1 MATLRKSENQKYR
14 LADLKRPFDNIK
26 EAMGLTGNADSN
38 YYTNLG
44 KVSRYEGS
52 ELDNIGKRGTL
63 DALGQVLATMVGPG
77 FEKDRYQ
84 ANLGLTGKAGDYARS
99 RTTDDLRPDLVRKGG
114 FEADKAGS
122 EAGVAEMITRLAK
135 QIEGYGKPDIANY
148 DTSNPN
154 EMRPYED
161 AIKQSAGDFE
171 EIVRKLRALGM
182 KGDAHKTAGQQADL
196 VGGELDKKKAVVS
209 YYEAREKAVQALT
222 EPKVKEIE
230 ARTKKT
236 LSDMGVNSDI
246 GTAKINKINQAALDA
261 ALIAQQRGL
270 NLQETN
276 ALIKKNTEIAAEKLV
291 GAKADTSKK
300 VTQAASELTKHW
312 DLPKQLYL
320 KAQKLQQEI
329 NKLKTQNQTA
339 ESKQRV
345 QELTEEYQITI
356 KKAQAAQAQSD
367 ASKSKSNANI
377 AGQNQK
383 VHAQK
388 LLDLQTTRTNIIDRG
403 KVALKKARTESDRAD
418 INLRIEKELEPIE
431 IAIKKL
437 SLEKGKADLQ
447 KTQVD
452 TRKSIINTPSPSDLK
467 RKRQNVQARTDAS
480 NRSKSGS
487 SSGDT
492 TDQLIKNL
500 VRGVETTASP
510 APTTTTAT
518 SRKGTGADP
527 VAMEI
532 FNSLMSTVEPEVLR
546 SWTPEETNKAVAM
559 IKQKHPDMNEERIR
573 RLIQTAQRRS
583 QQ

>member
-84 ANLGLTGKAGDYARS
+84 ANLGLTGKAENYAES
-99 RTTDDLRPDLVRKGG
+99 RTTDDLRPDLVRKAG
-114 FEADKAGS
+114 FQADEAGS
-122 EAGVAEMITRLAK
+122 SAAVAEMITRLAK

-171 EIVRKLRALGM
+171 EIVRKLGAIRG
-182 KGDAHKTAGQQADL
+182 GSSRGQHKTAEQQAGL

-246 GTAKINKINQAALDA
+246 GTAKLNKINQAALDA
-261 ALIAQQRGL
+261 ALIAQQKGL
-270 NLQETN
+270 NLQDTN

-312 DLPKQLYL
+312 DLPKQLYF
-320 KAQKLQQEI
+320 KAQKLKEEI
-329 NKLKTQNQTA
+329 KKLKTQNQTA

-356 KKAQAAQAQSD
+356 KKAQAAQAQSK
-367 ASKSKSNANI
+367 ASTADSKKQMASM
-377 AGQNQK
+377 
-383 VHAQK
+383 
-388 LLDLQTTRTNIIDRG
+388 DLQGYQEKLKTLKAIRENKLEEGKQRLENAKTEGEKKKLALEIDRELRPLD
-403 KVALKKARTESDRAD
+403 KQIKDLAIEMAEINIKTKSRES
-418 INLRIEKELEPIE
+418 LTK
-431 IAIKKL
+431 
-437 SLEKGKADLQ
+437 
-447 KTQVD
+447 
-452 TRKSIINTPSPSDLK
+452 TPSPSQLS
-467 RKRQNVQARTDAS
+467 RQAENLQARTNAS

-492 TDQLIKNL
+492 AAEMIKKL
-500 VRGVETTASP
+500 QTGKTTT
-510 APTTTTAT
+510 PTTTTAT
-518 SRKGTGADP
+518 PQKGTGADP